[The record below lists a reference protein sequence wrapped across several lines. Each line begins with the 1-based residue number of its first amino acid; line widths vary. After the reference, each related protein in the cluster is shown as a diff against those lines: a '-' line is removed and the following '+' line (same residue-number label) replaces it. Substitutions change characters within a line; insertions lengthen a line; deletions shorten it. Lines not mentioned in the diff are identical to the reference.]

1 MLSKNS
7 ILRTVLVA
15 LCCVGDVSPAGAHLG
30 STKYLEV
37 TTTSSAVRVSV
48 YLDVLDARALVGL
61 PPEGNVSAV
70 MTHRGV
76 LARVLTRGVRLQ
88 GSAPCPLVLTDLRA
102 EPRDGR
108 TFVRADLG
116 ARCDVAAGL
125 SLVDE
130 TVFDQDPQHD
140 AIVRYRGREVAILRR
155 GRQRVRLEDIH
166 GMTMFTRFVGT
177 GMVHFATGADH
188 VLFLVALLLPFG
200 RVAAREGKRRA
211 LRDVLVVVTAFTVGH
226 SITLALATMGWLALP
241 SKPTEALIALSV
253 VVVAVARFL
262 RPTAHAALPWL
273 TLAFGLVHGLGFS
286 SVLTGGGMRHEGHVL
301 ALFGFN
307 VGLELAQAALVLVLF
322 PLLARAAEEASYV
335 RVVVRGGSA
344 VIALLG
350 LVWLLE
356 RLA

>member
-1 MLSKNS
+1 MSKNKYLL
-7 ILRTVLVA
+7 IALVA
-15 LCCVGDVSPAGAHLG
+15 LSYVGNVSSARAHLG

-37 TTTSSAVRVSV
+37 TATDTEVRVAV

-61 PPEGNVSAV
+61 PPEGGAGAV

-76 LARVLTRGVRLQ
+76 LGGVLARGIRVEASTR
-88 GSAPCPLVLTDLRA
+88 CPLALTELHVEARHA
-102 EPRDGR
+102 R
-108 TFVRADLG
+108 TFVRATLA
-116 ARCDVAAGL
+116 ARCDVSSGITLTDA
-125 SLVDE
+125 

-155 GRQRVRLEDIH
+155 GRQSVRITDGDALA
-166 GMTMFTRFVGT
+166 TFSRFVGT

-200 RVAAREGKRRA
+200 RVAVREGRRRA
-211 LRDVLVVVTAFTVGH
+211 LREVLVVVTAFTVGH
-226 SITLALATMGWLALP
+226 SVTLALAAEDVITLP

-253 VVVAVARFL
+253 VVVALLRFF
-262 RPTAHAALPWL
+262 RPTANVAIPWL
-273 TLAFGLVHGLGFS
+273 ALAFGLVHGLGFS
-286 SVLTGGGMRHEGHVL
+286 SVLTGSGARQEGHVL

-307 VGLELAQAALVLVLF
+307 VGLELAQAALVVALL

-344 VIALLG
+344 SIAALG
-350 LVWLLE
+350 FVWMLE